1 MLDGLRM
8 IWLIARRELR
18 DQFRDW
24 RILFPLLVLM
34 LAFPILMNEVAA
46 QAVSFFA
53 RYGTTLIADRLVPF
67 SVLIIGF
74 FPITISLV
82 IALESFVGE
91 KERGT
96 IEPLLSAPMENWQ
109 LYFGKLLIG
118 VLTPLIASYA
128 SIAFYLSMVSHQHL
142 QIPTPYTLSLLVL
155 LTTAHAVLMVSA
167 AIVISVQS
175 TSVRAANLLASFI
188 VIPVAVLM
196 QGESVLLFWG
206 TDLVLWLAILGVV
219 IMAGLLIRLG
229 IAHFQRE
236 YLLGREFDSLNL
248 GWMWRTFWGSFR
260 GEATSLFDWY
270 QLEVRKI
277 IRRLAVPLL
286 LIIGLACIAYSLSYH
301 WTVVNIPKM
310 LSSATA
316 RDMTDLVKDAR
327 QSVGLAQMH
336 QNLSAFFI
344 LGNNLR
350 AMLLIFLGGIVS
362 FSVLGMLTYLM
373 NVGLIGVVLGIF
385 RLIGYSPTLLFA
397 AGLLPHGIFEI
408 PALMFATAVVLRFGA
423 VLLSPQTG
431 KSMGQ
436 VVFELLADWAKVF
449 FGVVVPLLIAAAL
462 TEAYFTPSILQAVL
476 R

>member
-1 MLDGLRM
+1 
-8 IWLIARRELR
+8 
-18 DQFRDW
+18 
-24 RILFPLLVLM
+24 
-34 LAFPILMNEVAA
+34 
-46 QAVSFFA
+46 
-53 RYGTTLIADRLVPF
+53 
-67 SVLIIGF
+67 
-74 FPITISLV
+74 
-82 IALESFVGE
+82 
-91 KERGT
+91 
-96 IEPLLSAPMENWQ
+96 
-109 LYFGKLLIG
+109 
-118 VLTPLIASYA
+118 
-128 SIAFYLSMVSHQHL
+128 
-142 QIPTPYTLSLLVL
+142 
-155 LTTAHAVLMVSA
+155 
-167 AIVISVQS
+167 
-175 TSVRAANLLASFI
+175 
-188 VIPVAVLM
+188 
-196 QGESVLLFWG
+196 
-206 TDLVLWLAILGVV
+206 
-219 IMAGLLIRLG
+219 
-229 IAHFQRE
+229 
-236 YLLGREFDSLNL
+236 
-248 GWMWRTFWGSFR
+248 
-260 GEATSLFDWY
+260 
-270 QLEVRKI
+270 
-277 IRRLAVPLL
+277 
-286 LIIGLACIAYSLSYH
+286 
-301 WTVVNIPKM
+301 M